1 MAVLAAPVL
10 GTYAV
15 PGWIP
20 ACAGMD
26 GAGHPLPALLHT
38 TALSGV
44 IFYHDFCPYLSNLP
58 AGRASIGALL
68 SGLRE
73 TD

>member
-20 ACAGMD
+20 ACAGMTVR
-26 GAGHPLPALLHT
+26 ATPCLPCYTRRLFL
-38 TALSGV
+38 V
-44 IFYHDFCPYLSNLP
+44 
-58 AGRASIGALL
+58 
-68 SGLRE
+68 
-73 TD
+73 